1 VDPVNPGRRENDG
14 GVPRSHERL
23 VAPPGSPTTAED
35 YRGANDAKAEK
46 LRRNTLQRRAS
57 ALGLELRHSEYGY
70 ALIDSTRRRVED
82 RGDMTLDE
90 IESRL
95 LRG

>member
-1 VDPVNPGRRENDG
+1 VDPVNSGRREDG
-14 GVPRSHERL
+14 GVPRAHERL
-23 VAPPGSPTTAED
+23 VAPPGSPSATED

-46 LRRNTLQRRAS
+46 LRRNNLQRRAG

-70 ALIDSTRRRVED
+70 ALIDSARRRVED

-95 LRG
+95 QRS